1 MIKFITTAMLMV
13 ACYFLGYI
21 CGSTFNGQGNF
32 R

>member
-1 MIKFITTAMLMV
+1 MIKFITTAIFMV

-21 CGSTFNGQGNF
+21 CGSTFNGEGNF

>member
-1 MIKFITTAMLMV
+1 MIKLITVAMFMV

-21 CGSTFNGQGNF
+21 CGSMFNGEGDF